1 MAGSGQ
7 VLGWPPTR
15 RPIGWSQAA
24 KSPVSYSASQPA
36 GEKRVL
42 PENPFAAADQAAEK
56 DKLAE
61 DLRQAAEEW
70 KQLLLDHTADVREG
84 PPDCY
89 LDCFAQQVIS
99 AVESFYLAYYER
111 QEVPVLERR
120 AANQRGYLQEMRVYM
135 DKQAK
140 GDLGLGLG
148 ALWPRPG
155 QGEEELYIY
164 EPFLFLEARRVQV
177 MRSIL
182 NARLRTMLLNK
193 NDLLMKQALAAAARK
208 KEMEAEQEQ
217 QRVTRQTS
225 AGSLEDEI
233 RRLQDELHQL
243 RKERKAKE
251 VEAEKAA
258 IAAAAKAAA
267 IHEMLKNQPG
277 ARPPAKVEVEDTTA
291 LEEENRRLN
300 KMLHDLR
307 MRLQDLEKQKQELLK
322 LKAAAQAEITALK
335 DEIKSL
341 DKQIQAVPKP
351 RTGSKSAAAEE
362 TPAEEVVLA
371 EEPKAA
377 KTPKPKKP
385 STPDAEAEAKAAA
398 RKKAAA
404 AKAAAAGEKEAEE
417 REKALKRREKEIA
430 AERKQLLSRIKDLE
444 NSIEKL
450 KNRKRSA
457 VDSEQEAES
466 KASSEEEATDAK
478 VKHGH
483 ESKGKW
489 PKASGPVEIQRAAKT
504 QFRCRSI
511 FQRLHADGERAE
523 VKRNIMREV
532 YGKMQEDDEDGLG
545 HLAGHATPRLERE
558 SRPGRPSVG
567 DGKANKRTSRPS
579 SSGAATQAEKAKAA
593 WLQHWSDAVQ
603 AVDVTTKTNRAVALP
618 FGFGAT
624 GSPSSRSL
632 LHSRIRSPASRS
644 TPVLSR
650 RSSLPVAARGFARSA
665 SQTRITDA
673 ARRQLPPPADAGRPK
688 MLVPPVGWAPK

>member
-1 MAGSGQ
+1 MCFIHLRIRLGCC
-7 VLGWPPTR
+7 VL
-15 RPIGWSQAA
+15 
-24 KSPVSYSASQPA
+24 
-36 GEKRVL
+36 
-42 PENPFAAADQAAEK
+42 
-56 DKLAE
+56 LA
-61 DLRQAAEEW
+61 DLRCQGRVGRPSGEDSVDW
-70 KQLLLDHTADVREG
+70 RIRSL
-84 PPDCY
+84 
-89 LDCFAQQVIS
+89 
-99 AVESFYLAYYER
+99 
-111 QEVPVLERR
+111 
-120 AANQRGYLQEMRVYM
+120 MR
-135 DKQAK
+135 
-140 GDLGLGLG
+140 
-148 ALWPRPG
+148 
-155 QGEEELYIY
+155 
-164 EPFLFLEARRVQV
+164 
-177 MRSIL
+177 MR
-182 NARLRTMLLNK
+182 RLRDSK
-193 NDLLMKQALAAAARK
+193 NMK
-208 KEMEAEQEQ
+208 
-217 QRVTRQTS
+217 
-225 AGSLEDEI
+225 
-233 RRLQDELHQL
+233 
-243 RKERKAKE
+243 
-251 VEAEKAA
+251 
-258 IAAAAKAAA
+258 
-267 IHEMLKNQPG
+267 PG
-277 ARPPAKVEVEDTTA
+277 
-291 LEEENRRLN
+291 
-300 KMLHDLR
+300 
-307 MRLQDLEKQKQELLK
+307 
-322 LKAAAQAEITALK
+322 
-335 DEIKSL
+335 
-341 DKQIQAVPKP
+341 
-351 RTGSKSAAAEE
+351 
-362 TPAEEVVLA
+362 
-371 EEPKAA
+371 
-377 KTPKPKKP
+377 
-385 STPDAEAEAKAAA
+385 
-398 RKKAAA
+398 
-404 AKAAAAGEKEAEE
+404 EAEE

-532 YGKMQEDDEDGLG
+532 YGKMQADAFVTLAQEDDEDGLG